1 MAVGMDVKGRDG
13 SRPWAIRFLLPF
25 LLAGTG
31 LLAGGGFAWWGYE
44 RYRANQLWEEAQEAI
59 RKHDHR
65 AALLCLE
72 QFTARRPKDLNGLFL
87 TGRTARRLGKFPEAK
102 RYLAAYEDLGGDK
115 NLVRLERDLLLVQQG
130 VIGDRD
136 QRLRGTIGPDH
147 PDVTLVLEALARGY
161 MIAERWADARQACAL
176 WRAVDAKAPWAWLW
190 GGRVSE
196 RMVQVD
202 QAAEFYRKALDLA
215 PEDRDARVAF
225 ARVQLRQNS
234 PATAKPNLEW
244 VLQRFPEDEEAL
256 LGMAQCLL
264 AEAQGEEALALVDK
278 ALGVNP
284 SSNLA
289 MSLKGRVVLEQ
300 GNAVEAE
307 PWLRKAW
314 EAERGDAETLHL
326 LVRALRLQGKN
337 QEAGD
342 LEKQLDRLQK
352 SLKRLNELMRMIGP
366 QLQEL
371 GPCLEAGEI
380 ALEVGRT
387 EQGLNLLEDALRRKG
402 DHRPVHAAL
411 ARYYRGIGRLDLA
424 EVQQGL
430 AEKP

>member
-1 MAVGMDVKGRDG
+1 
-13 SRPWAIRFLLPF
+13 
-25 LLAGTG
+25 
-31 LLAGGGFAWWGYE
+31 
-44 RYRANQLWEEAQEAI
+44 
-59 RKHDHR
+59 
-65 AALLCLE
+65 
-72 QFTARRPKDLNGLFL
+72 
-87 TGRTARRLGKFPEAK
+87 
-102 RYLAAYEDLGGDK
+102 
-115 NLVRLERDLLLVQQG
+115 
-130 VIGDRD
+130 
-136 QRLRGTIGPDH
+136 LRGTIGPDH

>member
-1 MAVGMDVKGRDG
+1 MAERPVLDLATPNKRRD
-13 SRPWAIRFLLPF
+13 SRR
-25 LLAGTG
+25 LLAFFVA
-31 LLAGGGFAWWGYE
+31 LSVVAIAGGGWW
-44 RYRANQLWEEAQEAI
+44 LWD
-59 RKHDHR
+59 RHR
-65 AALLCLE
+65 ASSLLETSQDLIRRNDLPGALVALDQYTSL
-72 QFTARRPKDLNGLFL
+72 RPKSLEGLFL
-87 TGRTARRLGKFPEAK
+87 AARVARRTGKFPEAK
-102 RYLAAYEDLGGDK
+102 RYLATYEEMGGAPDA
-115 NLVRLERDLLLVQQG
+115 VRLERDLLLLQQG
-130 VIGDRD
+130 LIGDRD
-136 QRLRGTIGPDH
+136 KRLRGSIGPDH

-202 QAAEFYRKALDLA
+202 QAAEFYRKALELA

-234 PATAKPNLEW
+234 PATAKPHLEW
-244 VLQRFPEDEEAL
+244 VLQRVPEDEEAL

-264 AEAQGEEALALVDK
+264 AEAKGEEALALVDK

-284 SSNLA
+284 TSNLA
-289 MSLKGRVVLEQ
+289 MSLRGRVVLEQ

-314 EAERGDAETLHL
+314 EAERGDSETLHL

-380 ALEVGRT
+380 ALQVGRT